1 MLQKSTLL
9 LLPFCPKS
17 IFAQVK
23 AKPSKHHLTNCL
35 PLHANRVI
43 FRPFHANRVIFA
55 PFTHFLPLCSPCA
68 CWPTPIRVGKWCKK
82 MVELHKI
89 DLMVFNTQ
97 ASRMPR
103 PAIARIL
110 PFPIFPSAGVE
121 FDQSPLAPLA
131 DIIIILM
138 LWSWNHTTAALS
150 YFITEHVHHNSLM
163 TAAVI

>member
-1 MLQKSTLL
+1 M
-9 LLPFCPKS
+9 LPFCPKS
-17 IFAQVK
+17 ILAQVK

-68 CWPTPIRVGKWCKK
+68 CWPAPIRVGKWCKK

-97 ASRMPR
+97 
-103 PAIARIL
+103 PAGCRDL
-110 PFPIFPSAGVE
+110 LLQEFYLFPLFPSAGVE
-121 FDQSPLAPLA
+121 FDHSPLAPST
-131 DIIIILM
+131 DIMIILM
-138 LWSWNHTTAALS
+138 LWSWNHTTPLLHCH
-150 YFITEHVHHNSLM
+150 TSLRSM
-163 TAAVI
+163 STIIL